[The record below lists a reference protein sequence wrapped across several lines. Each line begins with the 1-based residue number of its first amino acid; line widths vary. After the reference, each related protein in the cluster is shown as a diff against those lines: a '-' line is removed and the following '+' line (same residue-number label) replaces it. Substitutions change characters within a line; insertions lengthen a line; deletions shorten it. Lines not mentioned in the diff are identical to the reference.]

1 MKERNAERGRENK
14 ADGSRLRDIAKYT
27 GLAFQMGL
35 IILLGAL
42 AGKYLDRY
50 FELQTPVF
58 TLVLSL
64 VSVFAALYISL
75 KDFLFKGK

>member
-1 MKERNAERGRENK
+1 
-14 ADGSRLRDIAKYT
+14 
-27 GLAFQMGL
+27 MGL

-50 FELQTPVF
+50 FKLQTPVF